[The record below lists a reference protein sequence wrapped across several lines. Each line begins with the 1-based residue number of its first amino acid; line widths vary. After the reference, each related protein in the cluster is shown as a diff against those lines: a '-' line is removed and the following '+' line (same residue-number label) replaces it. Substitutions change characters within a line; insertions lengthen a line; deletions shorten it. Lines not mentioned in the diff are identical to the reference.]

1 MYINGINLHVQEQGT
16 GRPLVLLHGL
26 TSNTAALQV
35 EIDHFSPSFHTIAID
50 SRGHGR
56 SDKPP
61 HYTLQDH
68 VDDVVGVLDALHLDT
83 VYLLG
88 ASMGSYI
95 AQGVA
100 AQHPQRVTKL
110 VLITPKARGT
120 TSSVARFLAVHAD
133 VLHGKSPEQ
142 IQAFLLANIF
152 APTTG
157 PETKATLAAFA
168 HQQAAAGLVLTPEQT
183 VAANRAL
190 EGFDFRSVLPA
201 ITADTLV
208 ISGRHDPL
216 NPVEDGQDVADHIPH
231 ATFRVLEHSGHVPT
245 VEEPAQLFAHIDAF
259 LLP

>member
-26 TSNTAALQV
+26 TSNSAALQV
-35 EIDHFSPSFHTIAID
+35 EIDHFSPSFHTIVMD

-61 HYTLQDH
+61 QYTLQDH

-83 VYLLG
+83 VYLIG

-95 AQGVA
+95 AQGMA
-100 AQHPQRVTKL
+100 AQHPHRVTKL

-120 TSSVARFLAVHAD
+120 TSSVARFLAAHAEA
-133 VLHGKSPEQ
+133 LNGKSPEE
-142 IQAFLLANIF
+142 IQVFLLANIF

-157 PETKATLAAFA
+157 PEIKAAMVAFA
-168 HQQAAAGLVLTPEQT
+168 QQQAAAGLMLTPEQT

-190 EGFDFRSVLPA
+190 EGFDFRSVLPV

-216 NPVEDGQDVADHIPH
+216 NPVEDGQEVADYIPN
-231 ATFRVLEHSGHVPT
+231 ATFTVLEHSGHVPT
-245 VEEPAQLFAHIDAF
+245 MEEPEQLFAYIDTF
-259 LLP
+259 LMQ